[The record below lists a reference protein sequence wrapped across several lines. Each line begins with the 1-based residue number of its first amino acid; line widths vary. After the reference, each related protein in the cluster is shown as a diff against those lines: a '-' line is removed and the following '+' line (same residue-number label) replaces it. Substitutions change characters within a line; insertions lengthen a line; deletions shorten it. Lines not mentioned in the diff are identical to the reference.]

1 MPLCVEARALSS
13 CCAALAQTV
22 AANNLCNSFQAFNTN
37 YHDTG
42 LFGIITTADKN
53 AAIDD
58 LSWAIMHEVQWAPR
72 CLDMCRVPAGS
83 VRCVI

>member
-1 MPLCVEARALSS
+1 MS

-22 AANNLCNSFQAFNTN
+22 AANNLCTSYQAFNTN

-42 LFGIITTADKN
+42 LFGIIATADKT

-58 LSWAIMHEVQWAPR
+58 LSWAIMHEVSSTSGTA
-72 CLDMCRVPAGS
+72 S
-83 VRCVI
+83 